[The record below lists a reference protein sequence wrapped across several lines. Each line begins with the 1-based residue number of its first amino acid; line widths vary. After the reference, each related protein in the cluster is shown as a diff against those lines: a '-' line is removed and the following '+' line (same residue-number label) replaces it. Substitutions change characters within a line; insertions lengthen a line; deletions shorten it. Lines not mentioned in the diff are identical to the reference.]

1 MREPDFEV
9 WKHEAV
15 HGAQALNDQCMREFR
30 LGSWPRW
37 EANLEQ
43 GKFYFLEDGIPRVA
57 ASVVVV
63 GTYSTKSETWL
74 WSWANESL
82 PSAVKDSM
90 RAVRNWGSREG
101 VRDLTEPKFP
111 ADEEYGW
118 ELASVVLRLLN
129 AICIYR
135 YPFSSGFV

>member
-30 LGSWPRW
+30 LGSC
-37 EANLEQ
+37 
-43 GKFYFLEDGIPRVA
+43 YFLEDGIPRVA